1 MSFFDLKQ
9 LNFKYPNQKT
19 DGIQDFSMSIEKG
32 EIVALL
38 GKSGSGKS
46 TILRLIAGLETPQ
59 SGSLRINQKVMFDN
73 TMNLAPQDRGIGMVF
88 QDYSLFPH
96 LTVLQNVMF
105 GVPRKGK
112 KDRENAAMN
121 ILAMVQLQDHA
132 SKYPQECSGGQ
143 QQRIAI
149 ARALAAEPNI
159 LLLDEPFSNLDE
171 ELKLS
176 VRKEIKDLLK
186 KCNITAILVTH
197 DKGDVGAVADRV
209 MQMHLM
215 R

>member
-1 MSFFDLKQ
+1 MSFFELEQ
-9 LNFKYPNQKT
+9 LNFRYPNQKT
-19 DGIQDFSMSIEKG
+19 DGIQDFSMSMEKG

-38 GKSGSGKS
+38 GNSGSGKS
-46 TILRLIAGLETPQ
+46 TILRLIAGLETPK

-73 TMNLAPQDRGIGMVF
+73 HMNLAPQERGIGMIF

-105 GVPRKGK
+105 GVPGKGK
-112 KDRENAAMN
+112 KEKENVAMDV
-121 ILAMVQLQDHA
+121 LAMVQLQDHA
-132 SKYPQECSGGQ
+132 RKYPQECSGGQ

-171 ELKLS
+171 ELKKS
-176 VRKEIKDLLK
+176 VRTEIKDLLR

-197 DKGDVGAVADRV
+197 DKGDVSAVADRV
-209 MQMHLM
+209 MQIA
-215 R
+215 

>member
-19 DGIQDFSMSIEKG
+19 GGIQDFSMSIDEG

-38 GKSGSGKS
+38 GNSGSGKS
-46 TILRLIAGLETPQ
+46 TILRLIAGLETPK
-59 SGSLRINQKVMFDN
+59 SGALRVNQKIMFDHN
-73 TMNLAPQDRGIGMVF
+73 INIAPQDRGIGMIF

-112 KDRENAAMN
+112 KEKEKAAMDV
-121 ILAMVQLQDHA
+121 LAMVQLQDHA
-132 SKYPQECSGGQ
+132 VKYPQECSGGQ

-149 ARALAAEPNI
+149 ARALAAETNI

-171 ELKLS
+171 ELKKS
-176 VRKEIKDLLK
+176 VRKEIKDLIK
-186 KCNITAILVTH
+186 KFDITAILVTH
-197 DKGDVGAVADRV
+197 DKDDVGAVADRV
-209 MQMHLM
+209 MCIT
-215 R
+215 

>member
-1 MSFFDLKQ
+1 MSYFDLEQ
-9 LNFKYPNQKT
+9 LNFRYPNQKT
-19 DGIQDFSMSIEKG
+19 RGIQDFSMSIDEG

-46 TILRLIAGLETPQ
+46 TILRLIAGLEIPK
-59 SGSLRINQKVMFDN
+59 SGTLRVNQKIMFDQN
-73 TMNLAPQDRGIGMVF
+73 INLAPQDRGIGMIF

-105 GVPRKGK
+105 GVPMKGK
-112 KDRENAAMN
+112 KEREKKAMD
-121 ILAMVQLQDHA
+121 ILTMVQLQEHA
-132 SKYPQECSGGQ
+132 NKYPQECSGGQ

-171 ELKLS
+171 ELKKS
-176 VRKEIKDLLK
+176 VREEIKDLLK

-209 MQMHLM
+209 LHIA
-215 R
+215 